1 MNNLCELIKIA
12 KHRQELADKAVYNV
26 TEYLKTICGSQKAY
40 EEAEEE
46 ILLYIYE
53 GTDPQDN
60 KITLNKLL
68 KNIKALNG

>member
-12 KHRQELADKAVYNV
+12 KRRQELADEAVYSV
-26 TEYLKTICGSQKAY
+26 TEHLKTICGNRKAY

-60 KITLNKLL
+60 KITLKKLL